1 MKIEFGEARKTI
13 GQHMLADGMNPVID
27 LEKSHGSWLVDGS
40 TGKEYLDLFSM
51 YASMSVG
58 YNHPYVLENK
68 ERLTKASI
76 NKPANS
82 DIYSPEMATFVKTV
96 SRVSQPDYMPYAFYI
111 EGGALAVE
119 NALKAAFDWKARKNL
134 SLGKDLPKNLVI
146 HLKDCFHGR
155 SGYTMSLTDSPDPR
169 KVQYFPKFDWPRITN
184 PSMIFPMNEENTREV
199 EELEKHSIEELKSI
213 LYNNADDVACLI
225 LEPIQGEGGDNHFRT
240 EYLSKL
246 KELSLENDFLLIF
259 DEVQTGVGITGKM
272 WAHEHSNV
280 TPDLMSFGKKTQCCG
295 MFAGNRLNEVDDHV
309 FKESSRIN
317 STFGGNLV
325 DMVRFTIYLEL
336 IEKDEL
342 VGAASA
348 NGEYLLGCLLD
359 LQNKYGDLMSNSRGK
374 GLFCAFDLPSPEQRD
389 KLITEMEEL
398 GVLILGCG
406 HRSIRFRPHLNI
418 TKGDIDIGISMI
430 GNALSQL

>member
-82 DIYSPEMATFVKTV
+82 DIYSPEMATFVETV

-169 KVQYFPKFDWPRITN
+169 KVQYY
-184 PSMIFPMNEENTREV
+184 
-199 EELEKHSIEELKSI
+199 KSI
-213 LYNNADDVACLI
+213 YD
-225 LEPIQGEGGDNHFRT
+225 
-240 EYLSKL
+240 LS
-246 KELSLENDFLLIF
+246 
-259 DEVQTGVGITGKM
+259 DE
-272 WAHEHSNV
+272 
-280 TPDLMSFGKKTQCCG
+280 
-295 MFAGNRLNEVDDHV
+295 
-309 FKESSRIN
+309 
-317 STFGGNLV
+317 
-325 DMVRFTIYLEL
+325 
-336 IEKDEL
+336 
-342 VGAASA
+342 
-348 NGEYLLGCLLD
+348 
-359 LQNKYGDLMSNSRGK
+359 
-374 GLFCAFDLPSPEQRD
+374 
-389 KLITEMEEL
+389 
-398 GVLILGCG
+398 
-406 HRSIRFRPHLNI
+406 
-418 TKGDIDIGISMI
+418 
-430 GNALSQL
+430 